1 MQPILAVPEATQ
13 TSITS
18 NSTPPKIKDER
29 SSNTAAVLLLSA
41 ALLLC
46 YLPVVLGTYGCADDF
61 CWVAGAL
68 KHDLQHMQLLQ
79 FVQGRPAMALLFTT
93 AFSPMSGV
101 SDLRFLRLFSV
112 VTMAA
117 LAFTVYKTMTAAKY
131 SRFASICVSLIMC
144 TMPPFQVYASWA
156 STAFYASGA
165 LVAGLALHVAER
177 AYLKKE
183 ISSKIG
189 LAIASIALLLSAVLI
204 FQPSAM
210 FYWVFAAILLLKPDM
225 TVSDLLK
232 RFVWYGGLCVVALGF
247 GYVICN
253 WGRNYFADVC
263 PLPHQRSHLTTHIKD
278 KLVWFFTQPMTACL
292 NFGWL
297 FLNGK
302 AAIAAGVATMIGMA
316 LYLRG
321 KVSDQVVKILVALSI
336 IPLSYLP
343 NLVIEENW
351 ASFRTECALSSIVV
365 LYAFFALLGFRQ
377 TILRSIR
384 EPYFNAL
391 LASLTVASMA
401 VAFSNVYTYFVVP
414 NSLEFA
420 ILRGQMNTSTHNT
433 LTFKQIAL
441 KDPRLLSPGVSQE
454 FGCPS
459 SPIPFAQ
466 ESFEYI
472 LRRTAP

>member
-1 MQPILAVPEATQ
+1 MQPILAVPEVAQ

-18 NSTPPKIKDER
+18 DSPPKIDSKGL
-29 SSNTAAVLLLSA
+29 SNAAAFLLLSA

-93 AFSPMSGV
+93 AFSPMTGV

-117 LAFTVYKTMTAAKY
+117 LAFAVYKTMLAAKY

-156 STAFYASGA
+156 STAFYATGA

-177 AYLKKE
+177 AYLKTE
-183 ISSKIG
+183 IASKTR

-225 TVSDLLK
+225 TISDLVK

-253 WGRNYFADVC
+253 WGRNHFADLC

-297 FLNGK
+297 FLNAK
-302 AAIAAGVATMIGMA
+302 AAITTGVATIVGMA

-321 KVSDQVVKILVALSI
+321 KVSNQIVKLLVALSI
-336 IPLSYLP
+336 VPLSYLP

-391 LASLTVASMA
+391 LVSLTVASMA
-401 VAFSNVYTYFVVP
+401 VAFNNIYTFFVVP

-420 ILRGQMNTSTHNT
+420 ILRGQMNTSTHNK

-441 KDPRLLSPGVSQE
+441 KDPRLLAPGVSQE

-466 ESFEYI
+466 EPFEYI
-472 LRRTAP
+472 LRRTNP

>member
-1 MQPILAVPEATQ
+1 MQPILAVPEPIQ
-13 TSITS
+13 TSITDS
-18 NSTPPKIKDER
+18 STPPGIEPKGL
-29 SSNTAAVLLLSA
+29 SNTAAFLLLIG

-46 YLPVVLGTYGCADDF
+46 YMPVVLGTYGCADDF

-93 AFSPMSGV
+93 AFSPMTGV

-117 LAFTVYKTMTAAKY
+117 LAFTVYRTMLAAKY
-131 SRFASICVSLIMC
+131 SRTASICVSLIMC

-156 STAFYASGA
+156 STAFYATGA

-177 AYLKKE
+177 AYLKTE
-183 ISSKIG
+183 IAAKTR

-210 FYWVFAAILLLKPDM
+210 YYWVFAAILLLKPDM
-225 TVSDLLK
+225 TVSNLTK

-253 WGRNYFADVC
+253 LGRNHFADLC
-263 PLPHQRSHLTTHIKD
+263 PLPHQRSHLTTHFKD
-278 KLVWFFTQPMTACL
+278 KFVWFFTQPMTACL
-292 NFGWL
+292 NFGGL
-297 FLNGK
+297 FLNAK
-302 AAIAAGVATMIGMA
+302 AAIAVGVATTVGMA

-321 KVSDQVVKILVALSI
+321 KLSSQVVKLLVAISI

-401 VAFSNVYTYFVVP
+401 VAFNNVYTYFVVP

-420 ILRGQMNTSTHNT
+420 ILKGQMNSSTHNT

-441 KDPRLLSPGVSQE
+441 KDPRLLAPGVSQE
-454 FGCPS
+454 FGCPT
-459 SPIPFAQ
+459 SPIQFAQ
-466 ESFEYI
+466 EPMEYI